1 MLAMHRLLLYALAA
15 MNGGPFS
22 SDPVVQEDYISPLP
36 GALRR
41 SLMAVHAS
49 GRSKHSAVPWRP
61 EMDAFVL
68 LRHVRDGISLP
79 KVAEQWPFESAT
91 KRSKDA
97 IKWRWKKVLKRLDA
111 LDDLRLICGSCDERE
126 EAETQMNT
134 EASLQPWVED
144 ALVKLHARKNVSMNS
159 NYTPWTIEEDRLLL
173 HSYQSGAKITDIRVS
188 SRSAEAIKLQLRRL
202 QNVTPLV
209 RDAHYKSR
217 CDPEA
222 PFQYLQHDIWTPIDS
237 TLALP
242 PCAQI
247 DWIRGVAKVPPL
259 PCSPARAR
267 DHSAISND

>member
-1 MLAMHRLLLYALAA
+1 MEFAVEGTRPAIAATIPSPIRGGFAGSVLAMHRLLLYALAA

-22 SDPVVQEDYISPLP
+22 SDQVVQEDYISPLP
-36 GALRR
+36 DALRR

-111 LDDLRLICGSCDERE
+111 LDDLRLICGSCDERD
-126 EAETQMNT
+126 EAETQLNST
-134 EASLQPWVED
+134 EISLQPWVED
-144 ALVKLHARKNVSMNS
+144 ALVKLHARKNVSMIS

-173 HSYQSGAKITDIRVS
+173 HTYQSGAKINEIRVGV
-188 SRSAEAIKLQLRRL
+188 RSYKSIKHQLRRL

-209 RDAHYKSR
+209 RDVKK
-217 CDPEA
+217 
-222 PFQYLQHDIWTPIDS
+222 L
-237 TLALP
+237 
-242 PCAQI
+242 
-247 DWIRGVAKVPPL
+247 
-259 PCSPARAR
+259 
-267 DHSAISND
+267 

>member
-1 MLAMHRLLLYALAA
+1 MGPEFAVEGTGSQGRVQPIAATIPSPIRGSVAGSVLAMHRLLLYALAA

-22 SDPVVQEDYISPLP
+22 SDPVVQEDYLSPLP
-36 GALRR
+36 DALRR
-41 SLMAVHAS
+41 SLMAMHS
-49 GRSKHSAVPWRP
+49 TRPSKHSATPWRP

-97 IKWRWKKVLKRLDA
+97 IKWRWKKVLKTRRS
-111 LDDLRLICGSCDERE
+111 RLICGSCDERDE
-126 EAETQMNT
+126 PETQLNST
-134 EASLQPWVED
+134 EVSLQVQPWVED
-144 ALVKLHARKNVSMNS
+144 QRDTRRCPQS
-159 NYTPWTIEEDRLLL
+159 NKSIEC
-173 HSYQSGAKITDIRVS
+173 
-188 SRSAEAIKLQLRRL
+188 QLRRL

-209 RDAHYKSR
+209 RDAHHKSR

-247 DWIRGVAKVPPL
+247 DWIRGVAKVSPL

>member
-22 SDPVVQEDYISPLP
+22 SDQVVQEDYISPLP
-36 GALRR
+36 DALRR

-111 LDDLRLICGSCDERE
+111 LRLICGSCDERE
-126 EAETQMNT
+126 EAETQLNST
-134 EASLQPWVED
+134 EVSLQVQPWVED
-144 ALVKLHARKNVSMNS
+144 QRDTRRCPQS
-159 NYTPWTIEEDRLLL
+159 NKSIEC
-173 HSYQSGAKITDIRVS
+173 
-188 SRSAEAIKLQLRRL
+188 QLRRL

-209 RDAHYKSR
+209 RDAHHKSR

-222 PFQYLQHDIWTPIDS
+222 PYQDLQNDI
-237 TLALP
+237 
-242 PCAQI
+242 
-247 DWIRGVAKVPPL
+247 
-259 PCSPARAR
+259 
-267 DHSAISND
+267 